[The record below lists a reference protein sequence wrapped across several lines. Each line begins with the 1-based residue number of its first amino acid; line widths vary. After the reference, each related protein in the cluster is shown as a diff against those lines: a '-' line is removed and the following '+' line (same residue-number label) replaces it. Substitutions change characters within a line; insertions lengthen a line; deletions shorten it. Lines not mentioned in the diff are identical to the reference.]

1 MAKNTKSSLKWRG
14 SLIVFAVLIIISI
27 IPSLDL
33 PFNIPT
39 WNDAYEKANLNTG
52 ADADINPLSVH
63 YIDVGQG
70 DCIFIKSS
78 SGTMLID
85 AGEKGN
91 DEKILSYL
99 YNQGVDTIDYL
110 VATHPHSDHIG
121 SMPKVIAGLEVKN
134 VIIPKLSEIN
144 MPTTKGYENFLNAVK
159 SSGAKVISAEAA
171 KEYLMGDVSF
181 IVLSPSEQ
189 SKNFNNMSVVIK
201 LSYKNTDFLFMGDA
215 EQEIEQEL
223 VEKGYDISADVLK
236 LGHHGSNTSSTE
248 MFLKSVKPNF
258 AIISCGK
265 DNSYGHPNSE
275 VLTSLKTY
283 NIDYKRTDESGTIVV
298 GSDGD
303 KLTISTE
310 KEAS

>member
-39 WNDAYEKANLNTG
+39 WNDAYEKANLSTG

-70 DCIFIKSS
+70 DCIFVKSS

-99 YNQGVDTIDYL
+99 HNQGVDTIDYL

-144 MPTTKGYENFLNAVK
+144 MPTTKGYENLLNSVK

-275 VLTSLKTY
+275 ILTSLKTY

-303 KLTISTE
+303 KLTILTE

>member
-1 MAKNTKSSLKWRG
+1 MAKSVKNNPKWRV
-14 SLIVFAVLIIISI
+14 SLIGFAVLIIISI
-27 IPSLDL
+27 VPSLDL
-33 PFNIPT
+33 PFNVST
-39 WNDAYEKANLNTG
+39 WNDAYEKADLNTG
-52 ADADINPLSVH
+52 ADADVEPLSVH

-78 SGTMLID
+78 SGNMLID

-99 YNQGVDTIDYL
+99 HNQGVDTIDYL

-121 SMPKVIAGLEVKN
+121 SMPKVIAGLKVKN
-134 VIIPKLSEIN
+134 VIMPELSEIN
-144 MPTTKGYENFLNAVK
+144 MPTTKGYENFLIAVK
-159 SSGAKVISAEAA
+159 SSGAKVIVAEAA

-181 IVLSPSEQ
+181 VVLSPSQQ
-189 SKNFNNMSVVIK
+189 SKNLNNMSVVIK

-223 VEKGYDISADVLK
+223 IEKGYDISADVLK
-236 LGHHGSNTSSTE
+236 IGHHGSETSSTE
-248 MFLKSVKPNF
+248 IFLKSVKPSF
-258 AIISCGK
+258 AIISCGE
-265 DNSYGHPNSE
+265 DNSYNHPNIN
-275 VLTSLKTY
+275 VLKTLETY

>member
-99 YNQGVDTIDYL
+99 HNQGVDTIDYL

-144 MPTTKGYENFLNAVK
+144 MPTTKGYENLLNSVK

-223 VEKGYDISADVLK
+223 IEKGYDISADVLK

-275 VLTSLKTY
+275 ILTSLKTY